1 MALLNWNDSYS
12 VNIKEIDGQHK
23 KLIEMINTLHDAMKV
38 GKGSQVLGEVLK
50 ALIDY
55 TGSHFATEEKYMKL
69 YAYPEYLQHKK
80 EHNLLVMQVLDVQK
94 NLQSG
99 KALLTQEIMSFLK
112 TWLVKHIQGEDKKY
126 GPFLNGKGI
135 K

>member
-23 KLIEMINTLHDAMKV
+23 KLIDMINTLHDAMKV
-38 GKGSQVLGEVLK
+38 GKGSQMIGDVLK
-50 ALIDY
+50 SLIDY

-69 YAYPEYLQHKK
+69 HGYPGYENHKK
-80 EHNLLVMQVLDVQK
+80 EHNQLVMQVLDVQK
-94 NLQSG
+94 NLHSG
-99 KALLTQEIMSFLK
+99 KAPLTQEIMSFLK
-112 TWLVKHIQGEDKKY
+112 NWLVNHIQGEDKKY
-126 GPFLNGKGI
+126 GPFLNGKGL